1 MEVCYDE
8 PAPNASERSCAV
20 QAYSQLPR
28 FAASFN
34 NRLQRTVRCAA
45 RQIRETIEVGQVIED
60 YPNDK
65 YGPSCLILGFTQ
77 AGRPIHVQCSYA
89 SRPLVKIIT
98 AYEPDPNEWVDSKQ
112 RRN

>member
-1 MEVCYDE
+1 MTLIEGIRAKV
-8 PAPNASERSCAV
+8 ASGAFEFSQHAV
-20 QAYSQLPR
+20 DQTILRHIS
-28 FAASFN
+28 
-34 NRLQRTVRCAA
+34 VHE
-45 RQIRETIEVGQVIED
+45 IREVIAVAQVVED
-60 YPNDK
+60 YPHDT

-77 AGRPIHVQCSYA
+77 AGRPIHVQCTYA